1 MTGGT
6 MLTFE
11 EKLSIIESFPELT
24 RNDVSLGRVN
34 FHYEESKRDKS
45 IVVYHLHPNGNCF
58 IFGGFVKGYKKNDKG
73 MINIREFPEEDIR
86 LLIQKSIDSLS
97 QEKYEDL
104 ADFEPHI
111 DEIWVNRNRQTLN
124 LIKEDDM
131 WSVYAGKN
139 LDGIFTTYNQAA
151 SYLEEEG
158 FSKTYKKG

>member
-1 MTGGT
+1 

-11 EKLSIIESFPELT
+11 EKLAIIESYTELT

-34 FHYEESKRDKS
+34 FHFEESTRDKTL
-45 IVVYHLHPNGNCF
+45 VVYHLHPNGNGF

-86 LLIQKSIDSLS
+86 LLIEKSIKSLS
-97 QEKYEDL
+97 VEQYEEL
-104 ADFEPHI
+104 ADFEPHV
-111 DEIWVNRNRQTLN
+111 EETWKNRNQQTLT
-124 LIKEDDM
+124 LTKEGDM

-139 LDGIFTTYNQAA
+139 LDGIFPTYNEAS

-158 FSKTYKKG
+158 FVRKA

>member
-1 MTGGT
+1 

-11 EKLSIIESFPELT
+11 EKLAIFESYPELT

-34 FHYEESKRDKS
+34 FHFEESKKDKS

-73 MINIREFPEEDIR
+73 MINVREFPEEDIR
-86 LLIQKSIDSLS
+86 LVVEKSITSLS
-97 QEKYEDL
+97 QEAYEGL
-104 ADFEPHI
+104 ADFEPQV
-111 DEIWVNRNRQTLN
+111 EETWANRNLQTLV
-124 LIKEDDM
+124 LIKEEDM

-139 LDGIFTTYNQAA
+139 LDGIFTTYNEAA

-158 FSKTYKKG
+158 FTKKRY